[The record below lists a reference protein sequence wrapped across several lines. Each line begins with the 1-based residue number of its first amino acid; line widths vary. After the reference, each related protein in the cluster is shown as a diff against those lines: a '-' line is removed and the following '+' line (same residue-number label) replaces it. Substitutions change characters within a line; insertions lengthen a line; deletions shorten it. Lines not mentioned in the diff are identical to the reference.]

1 MDAAD
6 PCPDDM
12 RSDPLLLSSCEYD
25 TKSNISLLTDI
36 ATPKKSPAKKSP
48 FKRIKLKRR
57 LPRTPV
63 HNTGTNLNPIM
74 EDNKQAVVDEL
85 EIKGIM
91 SDLLDRIEKEESQP
105 KNLVFSTLGMSSET
119 ELIEDEDQ
127 DNDNISSYL
136 ESSPEPSPSPEPEP
150 FYENFC
156 DVNAVGED
164 NVNVSDDKEDGI
176 AVNSFYSQQ
185 TSFLDNFEENWKK
198 FKLRGCNVDIE
209 RIKLDDKDKD
219 DIDFYLKTKE
229 LKVLKNTKRYIS
241 RKKKFFRRKA
251 SQQVRNDPEDTRNRR
266 LLIAKKLR
274 KSKRCFECEAC
285 MKPDCRKCA
294 MCKDMKKYGGKGLKK
309 QSCMT
314 RPTCLFLENN
324 KAASLKGLIRKKKL
338 ISKSV
343 HLAENKDKVPASTSE
358 NKKKASQTLIK
369 ANSMKTKLLKKKH
382 PDAKKKL
389 NAQSNSSNFSNN
401 VRHKLQ
407 KYETVNSKDVL
418 IRKNKIQE
426 IKEKFRQQEEK
437 ALSGKV
443 SIENFSKEELL
454 FGFYL

>member
-1 MDAAD
+1 M
-6 PCPDDM
+6 
-12 RSDPLLLSSCEYD
+12 
-25 TKSNISLLTDI
+25 
-36 ATPKKSPAKKSP
+36 
-48 FKRIKLKRR
+48 
-57 LPRTPV
+57 
-63 HNTGTNLNPIM
+63 G
-74 EDNKQAVVDEL
+74 KQAVVDEL

-91 SDLLDRIEKEESQP
+91 SDLLDRIEKGESQP

-164 NVNVSDDKEDGI
+164 NVNVGDDKEDGI
-176 AVNSFYSQQ
+176 AVDSFYSQQ
-185 TSFLDNFEENWKK
+185 TSFLNNVDENWKK

-209 RIKLDDKDKD
+209 KIKLDDKDKD

-229 LKVLKNTKRYIS
+229 FKVLKNTKR
-241 RKKKFFRRKA
+241 KKRFFRRKA
-251 SQQVRNDPEDTRNRR
+251 SHQVRNDPNEKRNRR

-285 MKPDCRKCA
+285 MKPDCRKCV

-324 KAASLKGLIRKKKL
+324 KATSLKGLISKKKF

-343 HLAENKDKVPASTSE
+343 HLTENKDKVTPSNSMSQ
-358 NKKKASQTLIK
+358 KKRNASQILIK
-369 ANSMKTKLLKKKH
+369 DKSMKTKILQKNRPDEKKK
-382 PDAKKKL
+382 
-389 NAQSNSSNFSNN
+389 QNSQPNFSNN

-418 IRKNKIQE
+418 MRKNKIQE